1 MRSATSSSVI
11 ASTSEVLVRAPL
23 RLLVPA
29 STALAATLGLALG
42 FGLGAPRPTGAQG
55 ELGGLGGLG
64 ADPFETPAAPTRAA
78 AASTGPRGIR
88 VVVESPAPGASLE
101 GRDHMVEFRGTAVA
115 AGGGAKHFDVVLAL
129 DVSQSTQYPS
139 GADVDGDGV
148 VGENPAEGLYAPGEF
163 PEGTIC
169 TDPEDTILAA
179 EVAAARALLR
189 GLSPERARVGLVT
202 FSGAVNL
209 ETGLQQSRDQRN
221 ATLQVPLTSNFARVE
236 GALGNVLARG
246 PHGATDFSAG
256 IRLATT
262 ELAGLS
268 GAASPSLAGAQ
279 KVILLLTDGHPTFPI
294 GQATVEDAGDIEA
307 AVNAAKLARE
317 AGIRI
322 NTYAL
327 GQNALGRPVAAT
339 EVARVT
345 LGTFTPVLEPASIVA
360 ALQAVSFANVED
372 VAVVNLTLREDTP
385 DVRLNPDGTFQA
397 FVPVREG
404 QNRVL
409 VNALA
414 TDGSQTN
421 VELSFDFKVAQAK
434 GAMRERE
441 LAELR
446 ELNTELLRQLEA
458 ERVKREKRR
467 QRVQKELD
475 IRAAE

>member
-1 MRSATSSSVI
+1 VIRSA
-11 ASTSEVLVRAPL
+11 AEAPL
-23 RLLVPA
+23 RARLRLPA
-29 STALAATLGLALG
+29 SALTRAALAAALAG
-42 FGLGAPRPTGAQG
+42 VVAPVPPATAQA
-55 ELGGLGGLG
+55 ELGGFSVD
-64 ADPFETPAAPTRAA
+64 DPFDAPKPAQAAPPA
-78 AASTGPRGIR
+78 GPRGLR

-101 GRDHMVEFRGTAVA
+101 GREHMVELRGTAVA
-115 AGGGAKHFDVVLAL
+115 AGAGAERFDVMIVM

-163 PEGTIC
+163 PEGVVC
-169 TDPEDTILAA
+169 TDPDDTILSA
-179 EVAAARALLR
+179 EVKAARALVR
-189 GLSPERARVGLVT
+189 SLSADRARVGLVT
-202 FSGAVNL
+202 FSGAVDL
-209 ETGLQQSRDQRN
+209 ATGLQRSRDQKN
-221 ATLQVPLTSNFARVE
+221 ATLEVSLTGEFARVE
-236 GALGNVLARG
+236 GALGRVLARG

-262 ELAGLS
+262 ELAALS
-268 GAASPSLAGAQ
+268 GAASPRVAGAR
-279 KVILLLTDGHPTFPI
+279 KVMLLLTDGHPTFPI
-294 GQATVEDAGDIEA
+294 GQATVEDAGDLEA
-307 AVNAAKLARE
+307 AVNAAKLAKQ

-339 EVARVT
+339 EVARTT
-345 LGTFTPVLEPASIVA
+345 LGTFTPVLEPGSIVA

-404 QNRVL
+404 RNRVL

-414 TDGSQTN
+414 SDGSQTN
-421 VELSFDFKVAQAK
+421 VELAFEFKVAQAE

-446 ELNTELLRQLEA
+446 QLNTELLRQLEA

-467 QRVQKELD
+467 QRVQKELE
-475 IRAAE
+475 IRSGE

>member
-1 MRSATSSSVI
+1 
-11 ASTSEVLVRAPL
+11 VRARLPL
-23 RLLVPA
+23 SPRAAALAALCAALGLVPA
-29 STALAATLGLALG
+29 RPAAGQA
-42 FGLGAPRPTGAQG
+42 A
-55 ELGGLGGLG
+55 LGGLEP
-64 ADPFETPAAPTRAA
+64 DPFEAPAPAATPAAA
-78 AASTGPRGIR
+78 PRGLR
-88 VVVESPAPGASLE
+88 VVVESPAPGASLAARE
-101 GRDHMVEFRGTAVA
+101 HMVELRGTASA
-115 AGGGAKHFDVVLAL
+115 AGAQAQRFDLMIAL

-163 PEGTIC
+163 PEGTVC
-169 TDPEDTILAA
+169 TDPDDTILAA

-189 GLSPERARVGLVT
+189 SLAADRARVGLAT
-202 FSGAVNL
+202 FSGEVDL
-209 ETGLQQSRDQRN
+209 GTGRQRSRDQKN
-221 ATLQVPLTSNFARVE
+221 ATLQVPLTAEFARVE
-236 GALGNVLARG
+236 AALGRVLARG

-256 IRLATT
+256 IRLATS

-268 GAASPSLAGAQ
+268 GAASPPRPGAQ

-294 GQATVEDAGDIEA
+294 GQATVEDAGDLEA
-307 AVNAAKLARE
+307 ALNAAKLARA
-317 AGIRI
+317 AGVRI

-339 EVARVT
+339 EVARAT
-345 LGTFTPVLEPASIVA
+345 LGTFTPVLEPGSIVA

-397 FVPVREG
+397 FVPVKEG
-404 QNRVL
+404 RNRVL

-414 TDGSQTN
+414 SDGSTAN
-421 VELSFDFKVAQAK
+421 VELAFDFEVAQAE

-446 ELNTELLRQLEA
+446 QLNTELLRQLEA
-458 ERVKREKRR
+458 ERIKREKRR
-467 QRVQKELD
+467 QRVQKELE
-475 IRAAE
+475 IRAGE